1 MVSVEPNEDSPLT
14 PPVCDRCGEPLEGN
28 WKSCPYCGCVYTPD
42 AQDAQ
47 EQING
52 AIKEEFQ
59 LSDLADTETHETV
72 DAIERALDDPEVKH
86 ALIERLSEE

>member
-1 MVSVEPNEDSPLT
+1 MVSVSRTRIAHSPH
-14 PPVCDRCGEPLEGN
+14 PVCDRCGEPLEGN

-72 DAIERALDDPEVKH
+72 DAIERALDDPEVKQ